1 MQVRVLIT
9 HRKSYIR
16 RTVKIYTILY
26 TSLFIVL
33 IIMRDHAI
41 IQVARA

>member
-1 MQVRVLIT
+1 MQVRVLIIIY
-9 HRKSYIR
+9 RKSYIR

-26 TSLFIVL
+26 TLFI
-33 IIMRDHAI
+33 ITIMRNHAI

>member
-9 HRKSYIR
+9 YRKSYIR

-26 TSLFIVL
+26 ITLFIVI
-33 IIMRDHAI
+33 IIMRNHAI
-41 IQVARA
+41 TQVARA

>member
-9 HRKSYIR
+9 YRKSYIQ

-26 TSLFIVL
+26 TLFII
-33 IIMRDHAI
+33 IIMRNHAI
-41 IQVARA
+41 IKVARA

>member
-9 HRKSYIR
+9 SRKSYIR

-26 TSLFIVL
+26 TLFI
-33 IIMRDHAI
+33 ITIMRNHAI
-41 IQVARA
+41 IKVARA